1 MKASL
6 QKKKK
11 KKSQFWRTP
20 GFKGKQQTHK
30 IYIYI
35 SMLRA
40 LTPHLAVAM
49 RQPWPLQPHL
59 ALIQHLPLIKFII
72 LKTHHQSITH
82 YQTFNTSI
90 LSFWKK
96 EVRFSSNWF
105 WVLFKTHTLIHD
117 STPKSAIIK
126 EHMNASEPW
135 VWIMVGQIGEW
146 DRERNPTVDL
156 VVQWRL

>member
-30 IYIYI
+30 IYIYIYI

-82 YQTFNTSI
+82 YQTFELI
-90 LSFWKK
+90 LGFVQDPYLNPWFNPQVSHYKRTYECLRALGLNHGRPNWR
-96 EVRFSSNWF
+96 VR
-105 WVLFKTHTLIHD
+105 
-117 STPKSAIIK
+117 
-126 EHMNASEPW
+126 
-135 VWIMVGQIGEW
+135 
-146 DRERNPTVDL
+146 
-156 VVQWRL
+156 